1 MQRMNKTLFVSFLV
15 LFSVSA
21 APASAQ
27 EAVENP
33 KQPSVDNPHMHFWGT
48 DDLSSCWTH
57 FDSNDSS
64 GSTEGG
70 YGEMQFSQGQRIEVE
85 YTCAMQES
93 FQQDMYLDSNGTIE
107 IRVVVNTWTGNCGQN
122 DDCENL
128 NITLFKGVV
137 QVARQEFPAVD
148 NNGNDESIIW
158 EIPVDANMTRWNKS
172 GEEPRVKFEY
182 SMPGY
187 SEPECAIPIIT
198 DCTGHFGM
206 YYENNEDGNDARV
219 IFPVINKTE
228 AGIEDGPGSGSDDS
242 GSGLLPGFGL
252 LLALS
257 SLAMASIAIGRKP
270 PLDGSET
277 MEKE

>member
-85 YTCAMQES
+85 YTCDMQES

-107 IRVVVNTWTGNCGQN
+107 IRVVVNTWTGNCGEN

-187 SEPECAIPIIT
+187 SEPECAIPFIT
-198 DCTGHFGM
+198 DCSGHFGM

>member
-64 GSTEGG
+64 GSAEGG
-70 YGEMQFSQGQRIEVE
+70 YGEMQFAQGQRIDVD

-107 IRVVVNTWTGNCGQN
+107 VRVVINTWTGDCN

-137 QVARQEFPAVD
+137 QVARQEFLAVD

-158 EIPVDANMTRWNKS
+158 EIPVDDNMTRWNRS
-172 GEEPRVKFEY
+172 GEEPRVQFEY

-187 SEPECAIPIIT
+187 SDITCIILSC
-198 DCTGHFGM
+198 DGHYGM
-206 YYENNEDGNDARV
+206 YYENNEDNNDALV

-257 SLAMASIAIGRKP
+257 SLAMASIAIDRKP

>member
-1 MQRMNKTLFVSFLV
+1 MQRMNKTLFLSFLV

-27 EAVENP
+27 EAIEDP

-107 IRVVVNTWTGNCGQN
+107 LRVVVNTWTGNCGEN

-172 GEEPRVKFEY
+172 GEEPRVQFEY

-187 SEPECAIPIIT
+187 SGVECVLPIT
-198 DCTGHFGM
+198 DCSGHFGM
-206 YYENNEDGNDARV
+206 FYENNEDGNDARV
-219 IFPVINKTE
+219 IFPVVNKTE